1 MAYDESF
8 AERIRDAIT
17 GQPGLDE
24 KKMFGGIGYLI
35 NGNMACGIWKDSLVI
50 RVGPDNYDDA
60 LAQPHTSL
68 FDVTGR
74 EMKGWILVG
83 PEGIAEDDDL
93 AAWAQKGV
101 DFALS
106 LPPK

>member
-1 MAYDESF
+1 MSSAS
-8 AERIRDAIT
+8 APAT
-17 GQPGLDE
+17 TTT
-24 KKMFGGIGYLI
+24 
-35 NGNMACGIWKDSLVI
+35 S
-50 RVGPDNYDDA
+50 
-60 LAQPHTSL
+60 LAQPHTTL

-93 AAWAQKGV
+93 AAWAQTGV
-101 DFALS
+101 GFALS